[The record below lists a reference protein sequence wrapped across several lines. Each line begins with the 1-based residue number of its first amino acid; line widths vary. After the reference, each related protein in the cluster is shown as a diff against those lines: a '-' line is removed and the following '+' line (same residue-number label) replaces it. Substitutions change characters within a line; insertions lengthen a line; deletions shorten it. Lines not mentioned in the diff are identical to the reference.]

1 MGLTAGEVRVHDDA
15 FLSTFIREHGLRLV
29 NFAYMLTG
37 DRGVAEDLVQEALFK
52 ADQRWRSHGL
62 PDHPHAYVRRVI
74 SHEFVSANRRHR
86 PVLVLVP
93 DAMRETAGAVPGP
106 EDRQV
111 LWAAM
116 ATLPARH
123 RAVLVLRY
131 YEDLHD
137 EDIAAALGCSRATVR
152 SCAARAL
159 KALRKHAVL
168 DDEYAHR
175 RARGTGNGS

>member
-1 MGLTAGEVRVHDDA
+1 VDRVHDDA
-15 FLSTFIREHGLRLV
+15 FLSAFVREHGTRLV

-37 DRGVAEDLVQEALFK
+37 DRGGAEDLVQEALFK
-52 ADQRWRSHGL
+52 ADQRWRSHGI
-62 PDHPHAYVRRVI
+62 PEHPHAYVRRVVA
-74 SHEFVSANRRHR
+74 HEFVSAGRRPR
-86 PVLVLVP
+86 PQLVLVADSYAESP
-93 DAMRETAGAVPGP
+93 DVAAGP
-106 EDRQV
+106 EDRDL

-137 EDIAAALGCSRATVR
+137 DDIAAALGCTRATVR

-159 KALRKHAVL
+159 RALRKQQAITN
-168 DDEYAHR
+168 EYAHR
-175 RARGTGNGS
+175 TVRGTGSTS